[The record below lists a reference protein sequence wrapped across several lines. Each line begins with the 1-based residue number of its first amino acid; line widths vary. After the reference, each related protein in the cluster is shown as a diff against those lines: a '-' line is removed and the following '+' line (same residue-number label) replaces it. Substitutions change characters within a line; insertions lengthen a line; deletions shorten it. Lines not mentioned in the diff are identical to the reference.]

1 MVCRPVELLTMEEE
15 SKIETAQICSFK
27 LNRCRWFPCSVLN
40 SEKCHCMTPSE
51 WHTQENRL
59 KGKLPAFIELLNN
72 DDRLVFGG
80 KHLHRSNLTFEAGY
94 VLQIDSFLVVVHR
107 EETKMQWCYY
117 AEVEAINDIKGI
129 YAFASGTI
137 FPDLCKAGKYK
148 VEFSID
154 GHPDLKPAVWEVNI
168 KSLGSVSRWHI
179 DTEACTGITLE
190 ELVTQNF
197 TVQGFDTYDN
207 LVPFSQPCSNVC
219 MVLEA
224 LESTRL
230 STVSL
235 GRESM
240 SFPQKDKMNVGNFI
254 VRGCILPAHDARL
267 CFYVGNQKLGHWRCQ
282 VYPGK
287 LARLELVNSSLELP
301 PSGSMFCVKQPL
313 DPDCYFPCMVFKGFD
328 EWGNSVRQGTRMLS
342 GVHLSQQE
350 VETDGAG
357 IVRLSELRVAKEYNM
372 TGSIVLSS
380 EDDIVMFEIVFK
392 GASRT
397 LKFASEQ
404 QKRSYIGREVTGLNI
419 HVVDEDGTVSAK
431 GTHYAKTPGLWEGRA
446 WHSDYQLM
454 SLAFEIQVELA
465 AACKPVYEE
474 QVIAGGCGEEIA
486 FKFEARDEL
495 NLPGFLSNE
504 IVEQMEVEVFPE
516 EDYLT
521 DENVLLSRRI
531 SSTED
536 MKYSL
541 RVVLDGKEGFYVVTL
556 KNAMQT
562 LNWRVYLGCGDV
574 HRLVPFCGKRNELL
588 KALMTADAGRRFS
601 VCRRSFFPE
610 LQVCLVDHK
619 DNVCNSG
626 YKAKEVSL
634 EIIVP
639 DTCERLEK
647 VAYAT
652 DGFAAFQSFWTCRW
666 ASTTWDDEQQVVPE
680 MRVLVECEDGRP
692 LQALQQL
699 TISVWDPL
707 GKNCSTK
714 SGERDDE
721 ASVYIFQGL
730 VVLARAGPYVLKFV
744 LEGSDEVT
752 PIKWQLNV
760 VHGRPYRLKFNMEQ
774 ENTDV
779 VVVDVVD
786 IHDNRCFGC
795 REISLRGTLT
805 LQRAAKPAICCMT
818 AINGQ
823 ATFSDLEIMPE
834 LFTFKVCAI
843 GGEFNDVK
851 SATSRLAVLR
861 GNYSREQV
869 EKHLYQYIV
878 EQSETMIKS
887 IGSGL
892 KECHKALKNLPNKL
906 YAAQESLGRNTDLL
920 KRAQAS
926 LLSVYEHRRAANDD
940 EVLLCEGNETQ
951 RTEGD
956 ILNELK
962 TLVHKEN
969 SPALALYTAQ
979 EMKPIGFPLDDILG
993 PIVLL
998 ARVEKDEINSIRW
1011 LRSSDANVDNSTA
1024 FSAFVRSNKL
1034 WIPENFPVFR
1044 IDAIKQYKRKDGNA
1058 AVDAQHPQKLL
1069 NIPPPVLSN
1078 GEIPAGF
1085 LGYGVNFLYLRP
1097 EHLEL
1102 RQSLFYHVFRKLQV
1116 YNTEENMLNAWNE
1129 MSLSCQAVSLDGG
1142 RCDKGQ
1148 VLIGSRRT
1156 FEVPR
1161 FASVPYEE
1169 REQCSLVP
1177 AAASA
1182 FTRNKEF
1189 LQCQAKVEELQAA
1202 ALNDEKELQELEDNR
1217 QELEMMIEK
1226 WQKRIPSDVDSD
1238 DFCKQMQALQEQ
1250 APDAGSKGTLH
1261 IYLEEIFEER
1271 MISHTSREHR
1281 LLSI

>member
-1 MVCRPVELLTMEEE
+1 
-15 SKIETAQICSFK
+15 
-27 LNRCRWFPCSVLN
+27 
-40 SEKCHCMTPSE
+40 
-51 WHTQENRL
+51 
-59 KGKLPAFIELLNN
+59 
-72 DDRLVFGG
+72 
-80 KHLHRSNLTFEAGY
+80 
-94 VLQIDSFLVVVHR
+94 
-107 EETKMQWCYY
+107 
-117 AEVEAINDIKGI
+117 
-129 YAFASGTI
+129 
-137 FPDLCKAGKYK
+137 
-148 VEFSID
+148 
-154 GHPDLKPAVWEVNI
+154 
-168 KSLGSVSRWHI
+168 
-179 DTEACTGITLE
+179 
-190 ELVTQNF
+190 
-197 TVQGFDTYDN
+197 
-207 LVPFSQPCSNVC
+207 
-219 MVLEA
+219 MVLET

-235 GRESM
+235 GRESV
-240 SFPQKDKMNVGNFI
+240 SFSQKKDKMNVANFI

-287 LARLELVNSSLELP
+287 LARLELVNSSLELA

-313 DPDCYFPCMVFKGFD
+313 DPDSYFPCMVFKGFD
-328 EWGNSVRQGTRMLS
+328 EWGNSVRQGTRMRLQLS

-357 IVRLSELRVAKEYNM
+357 IVRLSELRVAKEYNL

-397 LKFASEQ
+397 LKFAFEQ
-404 QKRSYIGREVTGLNI
+404 PKRSYIGREVTGLNI
-419 HVVDEDGTVSAK
+419 HVVDEAGNVDTAIGGTISMSWDKDICYVVNK
-431 GTHYAKTPGLWEGRA
+431 GQCQLRGLTMPKTPGLWEGRA

-465 AACKPVYEE
+465 AACKLVCEA

-486 FKFEARDEL
+486 LKFEARDEL

-504 IVEQMEVEVFPE
+504 IVEQ
-516 EDYLT
+516 
-521 DENVLLSRRI
+521 
-531 SSTED
+531 
-536 MKYSL
+536 
-541 RVVLDGKEGFYVVTL
+541 
-556 KNAMQT
+556 
-562 LNWRVYLGCGDV
+562 
-574 HRLVPFCGKRNELL
+574 
-588 KALMTADAGRRFS
+588 
-601 VCRRSFFPE
+601 
-610 LQVCLVDHK
+610 

-626 YKAKEVSL
+626 YKAEEVSL

-652 DGFAAFQSFWTCRW
+652 DGFAAFQSFWVDMPLGVYNLVIR
-666 ASTTWDDEQQVVPE
+666 ASSKQVSVPLEVTPGNNPTLLRLLGETPRELTLSDRDDEQQVVPE
-680 MRVLVECEDGRP
+680 MWVLVECEDGRP

-699 TISVWDPL
+699 TVSVWDPL
-707 GKNCSTK
+707 GKNCLTK

-721 ASVYIFQGL
+721 ASVYVFQG
-730 VVLARAGPYVLKFV
+730 VVVPARAGPYVLKFV

-805 LQRAAKPAICCMT
+805 LQRAAKPAICCVT
-818 AINGQ
+818 AIDGQ

-834 LFTFKVCAI
+834 LFTFEVCAI
-843 GGEFNDVK
+843 GAEFNDVK

-887 IGSGL
+887 IGCGL

-920 KRAQAS
+920 KQAQAS
-926 LLSVYEHRRAANDD
+926 LLSVYERRRAASDD
-940 EVLLCEGNETQ
+940 EVLLRERNETQ

-998 ARVEKDEINSIRW
+998 ARVEKDEINRSLSTFLGARSLLQVVCKTYKGIRW

-1024 FSAFVRSNKL
+1024 FLAFVRSNKL

-1085 LGYGVNFLYLRP
+1085 LGYGVNFLYLRR

-1161 FASVPYEE
+1161 FASVPCEE

-1189 LQCQAKVEELQAA
+1189 IQCQAKVEELQAA
-1202 ALNDEKELQELEDNR
+1202 ALNDEKEVQELENKR

-1271 MISHTSREHR
+1271 MISHTSRKHR